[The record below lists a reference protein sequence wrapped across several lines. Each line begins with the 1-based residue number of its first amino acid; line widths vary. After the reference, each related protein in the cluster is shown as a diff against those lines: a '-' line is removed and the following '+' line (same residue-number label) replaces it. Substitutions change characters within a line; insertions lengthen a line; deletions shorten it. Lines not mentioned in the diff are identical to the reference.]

1 MPSGKTTWRT
11 TRGLPEVGGPSLPAE
26 IQVRADPKD
35 PNGFSWLPGSLVLA
49 SDVEIR
55 VTVQLGAMRK
65 TGTFHKHT
73 VGEESGG
80 PS

>member
-1 MPSGKTTWRT
+1 M
-11 TRGLPEVGGPSLPAE
+11 GGPSLPAE

-35 PNGFSWLPGSLVLA
+35 PNGFLWVPGSLALA
-49 SDVEIR
+49 SDAQIQ
-55 VTVQLGAMRK
+55 VTAQLGAVRK

-80 PS
+80 LC

>member
-1 MPSGKTTWRT
+1 MLVLAQPALT
-11 TRGLPEVGGPSLPAE
+11 LPALTLP
-26 IQVRADPKD
+26 AHTLPALTLTLTL
-35 PNGFSWLPGSLVLA
+35 PGFSWLPGSLVLA
-49 SDVEIR
+49 SDAEIQ